1 MPSFGDM
8 LEVVDLLHLKAISIC
23 EDRCVAVRNRNSKC
37 RKCADACIADAVTV
51 SHNEVVIAADAC
63 VNCGCCIAVCPTGA
77 LEAVEPSREALLKTA
92 CGAGDASSGTVVF
105 ACARKAARREGD
117 PEKYAEVPCLG
128 HLTEGELLDVVA
140 AGYDDVVLVDGD
152 CASCKFGAAS
162 PCIDDV
168 VATAGKLLDACG
180 SEAIVTRTS
189 EFPPEVVD
197 RESAQV
203 RGKSRRGIMRQTG
216 SYVKTV
222 AGNVAQKAID
232 EKLGRKSEPLTLRD
246 RLGAGKSGKIPTF
259 SPSANYRLLEDMEQ
273 LGAAAEGGTPEG
285 VPASCDGG
293 CPSPWGGAAVDTRH
307 FGVVEVNPDACSGCG
322 MCVMFCPTGAL
333 KFDDFDEAEN
343 PDRRFLEFQA
353 ADCTQ
358 CMLCKDVCLR
368 YCLEVSPKVALSELY
383 DFEPRLVEIAKP
395 QHTSGLTAFR
405 LRNGK

>member
-8 LEVVDLLHLKAISIC
+8 LEVVDLLHLKAISVC
-23 EDRCVAVRNRNSKC
+23 ADHCVAVRNRNSKC
-37 RKCADACIADAVTV
+37 RKCADACIADAITV
-51 SHNEVVIAADAC
+51 SHNEVSIAAEAC

-77 LEAVEPSREALLKTA
+77 LEAVEPSREALLKAA
-92 CGAGDASSGTVVF
+92 CVAGDARSGSTVI

-117 PEKYAEVPCLG
+117 PERYAEVPCLG
-128 HLTEGELLDVVA
+128 HLTEGELLSITA

-162 PCIDDV
+162 TYISDV
-168 VATAGKLLDACG
+168 VATAAKLLDACDAA
-180 SEAIVTRTS
+180 AIVTRTS
-189 EFPPEVVD
+189 AFPPEVVD
-197 RESAQV
+197 RESAQT
-203 RGKSRRGIMRQTG
+203 RGKNRRGIMRQTG

-259 SPSANYRLLEDMEQ
+259 EPTFNYRLLEDMEQ
-273 LGAAAEGGTPEG
+273 LGEKAERLPTH
-285 VPASCDGG
+285 AM
-293 CPSPWGGAAVDTRH
+293 DTRH
-307 FGVVEVNPDACSGCG
+307 FGIVEVEPDACSGCG

-368 YCLEVSPKVALSELY
+368 YCLEVRSKVSVAELF

-395 QHTSGLTAFR
+395 QHTSGLAGFR